1 MSNYASEG
9 SKWLKEYST
18 RVNQKRTKS
27 NGNKWLIPV
36 IFTIIIGGLIGVM
49 ISQGALDDP
58 QKMTGVKILGAIGGV
73 MLLLSIILIA
83 TSKKKVASN
92 RTAVDLDELLK
103 SAEEVQAFDQQ
114 MAQKP
119 IFSVDNPLG
128 SSIFATKDYLGYKF
142 SDMGDETY
150 QFVHLRDIAS
160 MHYLGVKGTGLSR
173 SYIFD
178 LRDNNGK
185 VLMNGT
191 LDNRGKLEDLL
202 DELKTSLAGVDFVEE
217 AV

>member
-1 MSNYASEG
+1 MSNYASEE
-9 SKWLKEYST
+9 SKWLKEYSA
-18 RVNQKRTKS
+18 RVNQKRAKS

-49 ISQGALDDP
+49 IANGALEDP
-58 QKMTGVKILGAIGGV
+58 QKMNGVKILGGIGGF

-92 RTAVDLDELLK
+92 KTTLNLDALL
-103 SAEEVQAFDQQ
+103 SSSEEVKAFDQQ

-119 IFSVDNPLG
+119 VFSVDNPLG
-128 SSIFATKDYLGYKF
+128 SSIFATKDYLGYKY
-142 SDMGDETY
+142 SDMGDESY
-150 QFVHLRDIAS
+150 FFVHLKDIAS
-160 MHYLGVKGTGLSR
+160 MHYQGVKGTGLSR

-178 LRDNNGK
+178 LRDNAGK

-191 LDNRGKLEDLL
+191 LDNRGKLEDLI
-202 DELKTSLAGVDFVEE
+202 DELKTTLSSAEYIQDAE
-217 AV
+217 

>member
-9 SKWLKEYST
+9 SKWLKEYSA
-18 RVNQKRTKS
+18 RVNQKRAKS
-27 NGNKWLIPV
+27 NGNKWLVPV

-49 ISQGALDDP
+49 IANGALEDP
-58 QKMTGVKILGAIGGV
+58 QKMGAIKILGVIGGV

-92 RTAVDLDELLK
+92 KTEVNLNELLQ

-114 MAQKP
+114 MSQKP
-119 IFSVDNPLG
+119 VFSVDNPLG
-128 SSIFATKDYLGYKF
+128 SSVFATKDYLGYKY

-150 QFVHLRDIAS
+150 LFTHLKDIAS
-160 MHYLGVKGTGLSR
+160 MHYQGVRGTGLSR

-178 LRDNNGK
+178 LRDSAGK

-191 LDNRGKLEDLL
+191 LDNRGKLEDLI
-202 DELKTSLAGVDFVEE
+202 DELKTTLSSAEYVQDAE
-217 AV
+217 

>member
-9 SKWLKEYST
+9 SKWLKEYSA

-83 TSKKKVASN
+83 TSKKKVASK
-92 RTAVDLDELLK
+92 RTEDNLNELLK
-103 SAEEVQAFDQQ
+103 SSEEVQAFDQQ

-160 MHYLGVKGTGLSR
+160 MHYQGVKGTGLSR
-173 SYIFD
+173 IYFFD
-178 LRDNNGK
+178 LRDNDGK
-185 VLMNGT
+185 VLLNGT

-202 DELKTSLAGVDFVEE
+202 DELKTSLSGADFVEDAE
-217 AV
+217 